1 MSIKKKLQS
10 TVLNIKQKHINH
22 KYAKEGLTD
31 DVLRKQVK
39 LNIKRNE
46 LDIADKS
53 NVDGEYVQ

>member
-10 TVLNIKQKHINH
+10 TVLNIKQKHINQ